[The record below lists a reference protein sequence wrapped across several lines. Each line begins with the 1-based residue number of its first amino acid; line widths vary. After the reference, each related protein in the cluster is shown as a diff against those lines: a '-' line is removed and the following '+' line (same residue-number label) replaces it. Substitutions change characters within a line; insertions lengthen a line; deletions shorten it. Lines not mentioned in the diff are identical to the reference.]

1 MNYELLYQAANELED
16 GYEGLAEQIR
26 EIAYEAQ
33 LEQESNTTE
42 PGMELSK
49 LLRPLKSGLVN

>member
-26 EIAYEAQ
+26 EIAHEAQ

-42 PGMELSK
+42 SGMELSK

>member
-1 MNYELLYQAANELED
+1 MNYELLYKAANELED

-33 LEQESNTTE
+33 LEQESNSFNIFCRSAVVPT
-42 PGMELSK
+42 S
-49 LLRPLKSGLVN
+49 